1 MEASMTEKPNNV
13 PLPLARRLLLR
24 SAVEFAGTAF
34 LLGAIADT
42 AIASPKLSQ
51 QAVAYQTHPA
61 GDKRCDRCVQF
72 QPPNA
77 CKIVDGTINP
87 EGYCKFFIPRS
98 QA

>member
-1 MEASMTEKPNNV
+1 MIEKPNKV

-24 SAVEFAGTAF
+24 SAVEIAGMACLLEVLAETAM
-34 LLGAIADT
+34 
-42 AIASPKLSQ
+42 ASPKLSQ
-51 QAVAYQTHPA
+51 QAVAYQSHPA

-77 CKIVDGTINP
+77 CKIVDGPINP
-87 EGYCKFFIPRS
+87 DGYCKFFVPRS

>member
-1 MEASMTEKPNNV
+1 MIEKPNNA
-13 PLPLARRLLLR
+13 PLPLTRRSLLK
-24 SAVEFAGTAF
+24 STAEIAGATF
-34 LLGAIADT
+34 LLGAVAET
-42 AIASPKLSQ
+42 ASAAPKLSQ
-51 QAVAYQTHPA
+51 QVVAYQNHPA

-87 EGYCKFFIPRS
+87 DGYCKFFISRS